1 MNPFVIVSSDEDGN
15 VIVPTK
21 NDNGYIRLTQ
31 ERMIINKKGWINV
44 KPVSTLVQGEIAML
58 EKLDWKANQQLRGQ
72 IVVKESLE
80 PFNST
85 NPEKDYKIAG
95 ETGVVCCIDGQPIYR
110 KTFYDVSGQDSDVL
124 KEHTNQEE
132 IKRAAD
138 KLQTIA
144 NELDRDFT
152 L

>member
-21 NDNGYIRLTQ
+21 NDNGYVRLTQ

-80 PFNST
+80 PFNSA

-124 KEHTNQEE
+124 LEHTNQEE

-138 KLQTIA
+138 KLQAIA

>member
-1 MNPFVIVSSDEDGN
+1 MNPFVIVSSDEDEN

-44 KPVSTLVQGEIAML
+44 KPVSTLVQGEITML

-72 IVVKESLE
+72 IVIKESLE
-80 PFNST
+80 PFNSA
-85 NPEKDYKIAG
+85 NPERDYKIAG

-110 KTFYDVSGQDSDVL
+110 KTFYDLSGQDNDIL
-124 KEHTNQEE
+124 LEHTNQEE

>member
-1 MNPFVIVSSDEDGN
+1 M
-15 VIVPTK
+15 PTK

-44 KPVSTLVQGEIAML
+44 KPVSTLVQGEITML

-72 IVVKESLE
+72 IVIKESLE
-80 PFNST
+80 PFNSA
-85 NPEKDYKIAG
+85 NPERDYKIAG

-110 KTFYDVSGQDSDVL
+110 KTFYDLSGQDNDIL
-124 KEHTNQEE
+124 LEHTNQEE

>member
-21 NDNGYIRLTQ
+21 NDNGYVRLTQ

-124 KEHTNQEE
+124 LEHTNQEE

-138 KLQTIA
+138 KLQAIA